1 MTSSKPPNQQGRIP
15 KVNWES
21 AMKSINAY
29 LLALT
34 LCFAGVA
41 TADHKPGHPP
51 PTEGGTDLSDLSC
64 IEGQTVAF
72 VGGVWVCADFPAG
85 LTGLER
91 VQADFPANSGTLST
105 IATQEVF
112 ADCPDGK
119 KVVGGGYTFFYG
131 GPTVPIR
138 DNFPTLDLSSW
149 LVAAT
154 NPASTPWRLSA
165 VAVCADAE

>member
-34 LCFAGVA
+34 LSFAGVA
-41 TADHKPGHPP
+41 TADHKPSHPP

-91 VQADFPANSGTLST
+91 VQADFEANSGILST

-119 KVVGGGYTFFYG
+119 KVVGGGYLHFYG
-131 GPTVPIR
+131 GPTGVIR
-138 DNFPTLDLSSW
+138 NNAPTIDSDGWIVDGTNFDG
-149 LVAAT
+149 
-154 NPASTPWRLSA
+154 NPWRLSA
-165 VAVCADAE
+165 VAMCADAE

>member
-1 MTSSKPPNQQGRIP
+1 
-15 KVNWES
+15 
-21 AMKSINAY
+21 
-29 LLALT
+29 
-34 LCFAGVA
+34 
-41 TADHKPGHPP
+41 
-51 PTEGGTDLSDLSC
+51 LSDLSC

-91 VQADFPANSGTLST
+91 VQADFAANDGILST

-112 ADCPDGK
+112 AECPEGT
-119 KVVGGGYTFFYG
+119 KVVGGGYTFYYG

-138 DNFPTLDLSSW
+138 DNVPTLDLSSW

-154 NPASTPWRLSA
+154 NPAGTSWRLSA
-165 VAVCADAE
+165 VAMCADADE

>member
-1 MTSSKPPNQQGRIP
+1 
-15 KVNWES
+15 
-21 AMKSINAY
+21 MKSINAY

-72 VGGVWVCADFPAG
+72 VGGIWVCADFPAG

-91 VQADFPANSGTLST
+91 VQADFPPDEESTLST

-119 KVVGGGYTFFYG
+119 KVVGGGYLHFYG
-131 GPTVPIR
+131 GPVGVIR
-138 DNFPTLDLSSW
+138 NNAPTIDSDGWIVDGTNFDG
-149 LVAAT
+149 
-154 NPASTPWRLSA
+154 NPWRLSA
-165 VAVCADAE
+165 VAMCADAE